1 TADRIEIDI
10 SHRALAG
17 GQLCDDG
24 QWRQIVTIEDALAG
38 GCTLF
43 DL

>member
-1 TADRIEIDI
+1 MTR
-10 SHRALAG
+10 SPLA
-17 GQLCDDG
+17 CCADG

-43 DL
+43 NLDQLKRKQRR

>member
-1 TADRIEIDI
+1 
-10 SHRALAG
+10 
-17 GQLCDDG
+17 CDDG